1 MTSYDW
7 TPNEPEQTFQG
18 KYIQYTAI
26 YELNQVSYAE
36 TLEQKPSFKPCVKRW
51 LPNVGNDKSKF

>member
-7 TPNEPEQTFQG
+7 TPNLPEQTFQG

-26 YELNQVSYAE
+26 YELNQVSYAD
-36 TLEQKPSFKPCVKRW
+36 TLEQTPSFKLYAKRW
-51 LPNVGNDKSKF
+51 LPNAENNKNKF